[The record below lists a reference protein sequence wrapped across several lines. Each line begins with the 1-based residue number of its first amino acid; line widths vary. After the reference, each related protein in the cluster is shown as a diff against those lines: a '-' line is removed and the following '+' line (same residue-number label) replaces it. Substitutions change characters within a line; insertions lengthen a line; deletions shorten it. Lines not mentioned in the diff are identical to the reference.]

1 MDETVPSLAT
11 IVENLARA
19 QRELL
24 RAAEAVPEDQWK
36 TRPAEGRWSAGEMIG
51 HLNAVERTI
60 LSRADKLLQKPPKS
74 PPFFKRL
81 HISMIM
87 VEARVIRLKTPKS
100 LDVQTIREKKE
111 MLAELRGVRERTL
124 ALIEETRGHDLS
136 KYSMPHPFLGTLNA
150 YEWLQFIASHEIRHT
165 KQDARDCRDP
175 TENSNKF
182 ALVELFY
189 HSAGLCF
196 AFVLPTGT
204 AEKCGKRPGLLG
216 FREKVLEG

>member
-19 QRELL
+19 QSELL
-24 RAAEAVPEDQWK
+24 RAAEAVPKDQWK

-87 VEARVIRLKTPKS
+87 VEAREIRL
-100 LDVQTIREKKE
+100 
-111 MLAELRGVRERTL
+111 
-124 ALIEETRGHDLS
+124 
-136 KYSMPHPFLGTLNA
+136 
-150 YEWLQFIASHEIRHT
+150 T

-196 AFVLPTGT
+196 PFVLPTGVG
-204 AEKCGKRPGLLG
+204 EKCGKRPGLLG